1 MGALRHPTGHSKR
14 LKTAASAPIQDLR
27 SFLQLLED
35 EGELARIAC
44 PVSLNQEIGAVCLRN
59 LRNNGPG
66 LLFEHA
72 GDHGIRL
79 AVDLLASR
87 RRYALALGVEPD
99 KLAAEWNRRTKELLP
114 PVIVEKGICQQNVLV
129 GDQIDLTELPVP
141 IWNALDGGPYLTLG
155 CHISKEPASQIRN
168 VGIYRNQI
176 HDRNTLGILVEPYG
190 HLRHQWSKRP
200 IEPFPV
206 AIVLGADPVVPM
218 AAVAPVPYGRDEL
231 AVAGAL
237 RGKPVEIVRC
247 VTIPLEVPAAAEI
260 VIEGEIGLDD
270 LREEGPFGEFT
281 GYYGGH
287 RAARPIIRVKA
298 ITHRDRP
305 ILDAV
310 YEGTPPSGSAIIVAV
325 PREAELLH
333 QISLSG
339 IKRAH
344 MTRGGG
350 GALHVVLSVDKPYE
364 GFGKYV
370 GLAVLGTTAG
380 RSVKQVTVVD
390 DDIDPADPI
399 QVEWA
404 IATRVQPDRDIE
416 ILTDLPGIILD
427 PSLPR
432 GEQRPPLTSKMIVD
446 ATRYDAKD
454 FAPICLPSAHVM
466 ARVEREWSRY
476 RIALRES

>member
-1 MGALRHPTGHSKR
+1 M
-14 LKTAASAPIQDLR
+14 ASSVRVQDLR

-35 EGELARIAC
+35 KGELATIKSS
-44 PVSLNQEIGAVCLRN
+44 VSVNQEIGAVCLRN

-66 LLFEHA
+66 LLFERA
-72 GDHGIRL
+72 GDHDIRL

-87 RRYALALGVEPD
+87 RRYALALGVEAEE
-99 KLAAEWNRRTKELLP
+99 LAAEWNRRTKDLLP
-114 PVIVEKGICQQNVLV
+114 PVLVENGMCQQNVLV
-129 GDQIDLTELPVP
+129 GDQVDLTDLPVP
-141 IWNALDGGPYLTLG
+141 IWNDLDGGPYLTLG
-155 CHISKEPASQIRN
+155 CHISKDPESQIRN

-200 IEPFPV
+200 NEPFPV

-237 RGKPVEIVRC
+237 RGKAVELVPC
-247 VTIPLEVPAAAEI
+247 VTIPLEVPASAEI
-260 VIEGEIGLDD
+260 VIEGEIFLDD
-270 LREEGPFGEFT
+270 LRDEGPFGEFT

-287 RAARPIIRVKA
+287 RAPRPVIRVKA
-298 ITHRDRP
+298 ITYRDQP
-305 ILDAV
+305 ILHAV

-325 PREAELLH
+325 PREAELLR
-333 QISLSG
+333 QISLPG
-339 IKRAH
+339 VKRAH

-350 GALHVVLSVDKPYE
+350 GALHAVLSVDKPYE

-380 RSVKQVTVVD
+380 RGIKQVIVVD

-404 IATRVQPDRDIE
+404 MATRVQPHRDIE
-416 ILTDLPGIILD
+416 ILSELPGIILD

-432 GEQRPPLTSKMIVD
+432 GEQKPPLTSKMIID
-446 ATRYDAKD
+446 ATRYDTKN
-454 FAPICLPSAHVM
+454 FAPVCLPSADAM
-466 ARVEREWSRY
+466 AKVEGDWSRY
-476 RIALRES
+476 GILLPGR

>member
-1 MGALRHPTGHSKR
+1 MGALRHSTRRSKR
-14 LKTAASAPIQDLR
+14 LKTAESVPVQDLH

-35 EGELARIAC
+35 EGELARIAT
-44 PVSLNQEIGAVCLRN
+44 PVALDQEIGAVCLRN
-59 LRNNGPG
+59 LRTSGPG
-66 LLFEHA
+66 LLFERPE
-72 GDHGIRL
+72 GKDIPL

-87 RRYALALGVEPD
+87 RRYALALGVEPEQ
-99 KLAAEWNRRTKELLP
+99 LAAEWNRRTKDLLA
-114 PVIVEKGICQQNVLV
+114 PVLVESGVCQQNVLV
-129 GDQIDLTELPVP
+129 GDQVDLTELPVP

-155 CHISKEPASQIRN
+155 CHISKDPHSQVRN

-200 IEPFPV
+200 NEPFPV
-206 AIVLGADPVVPM
+206 AIVLGSDPVMPM

-237 RGKPVEIVRC
+237 RGKPIDLVRC
-247 VTIPLEVPAAAEI
+247 VTVPLEVPAAAEL
-260 VIEGEIGLDD
+260 VIEGEILLDD

-281 GYYGGH
+281 GYYGGY

-305 ILDAV
+305 ILHAV

-325 PREAELLH
+325 PREAEILR
-333 QISLSG
+333 QISLPG
-339 IKRAH
+339 VKRAH
-344 MTRGGG
+344 MTPGGG
-350 GALHVVLSVDKPYE
+350 GALHAVLSVDKPYE

-380 RSVKQVTVVD
+380 RGIKQVTVVD

-404 IATRVQPDRDIE
+404 IATRVQPRRDIE
-416 ILTDLPGIILD
+416 ILSELPGIILD

-432 GEQRPPLTSKMIVD
+432 GEQRPPLTSKMIID

-454 FAPICLPSAHVM
+454 FAPVCLPSADVM
-466 ARVEREWSRY
+466 TRVEREWSRY
-476 RIALRES
+476 GIPSR

>member
-1 MGALRHPTGHSKR
+1 MAQSVPVE
-14 LKTAASAPIQDLR
+14 DLR
-27 SFLQLLED
+27 SFLRLLED
-35 EGELARIAC
+35 EGELATIKSS
-44 PVSLNQEIGAVCLRN
+44 VSLDQEIGAVCLRN
-59 LRNNGPG
+59 LRTSGPG
-66 LLFEHA
+66 LLFEHP
-72 GDHGIRL
+72 GEKDVSL

-99 KLAAEWNRRTKELLP
+99 QLAAEWNRRTKNLIP
-114 PVIVEKGICQQNVLV
+114 PVMVENGTCQQNILL
-129 GDQIDLTELPVP
+129 GDQVDLTKLPVP
-141 IWNALDGGPYLTLG
+141 VWNALDGGPYLTLS
-155 CHISKEPASQIRN
+155 CHISKDPESQIRN

-190 HLRHQWSKRP
+190 HLRHQWNKRP
-200 IEPFPV
+200 NQPFPV

-237 RGKPVEIVRC
+237 RGKPIDLVGC
-247 VTIPLEVPAAAEI
+247 VTVPLEVPAHAEI
-260 VIEGEIGLDD
+260 VIEGEILLDD

-287 RAARPIIRVKA
+287 RAARPVIRVKA
-298 ITHRDRP
+298 ITYRDRP
-305 ILDAV
+305 ILHAV

-325 PREAELLH
+325 PREAELLR
-333 QISLSG
+333 QISLPG
-339 IKRAH
+339 VKRAR

-350 GALHVVLSVDKPYE
+350 GALHAVLSVDKPYE

-380 RSVKQVTVVD
+380 RSVKQVIIVD
-390 DDIDPADPI
+390 DDIDPADPV

-404 IATRVQPDRDIE
+404 IATRVQPQRDIE
-416 ILTDLPGIILD
+416 ILSDLPGIILD

-432 GEQRPPLTSKMIVD
+432 GDHSSRSLTSKMIID

-454 FAPICLPSAHVM
+454 FAPVCLPSADAM
-466 ARVEREWSRY
+466 AKVERDWSRY
-476 RIALRES
+476 GIVLPGR

>member
-1 MGALRHPTGHSKR
+1 M
-14 LKTAASAPIQDLR
+14 LKPVPIQDLR
-27 SFLQLLED
+27 GFLQLLED
-35 EGELARIAC
+35 EGELARIASE
-44 PVSLNQEIGAVCLRN
+44 VSLDQEIGAVCLRN
-59 LRNNGPG
+59 LRTSGPG
-66 LLFEHA
+66 LLFECPE
-72 GDHGIRL
+72 GKDGLL

-87 RRYALALGVEPD
+87 RRYALALGVAPEH
-99 KLAAEWNRRTKELLP
+99 LAAEWNRRTKDLLP
-114 PVIVEKGICQQNVLV
+114 PVMVESGVCQQNVLV
-129 GDQIDLTELPVP
+129 GDQVDLTKLPVP
-141 IWNALDGGPYLTLG
+141 VWNALDGGPYLTLG
-155 CHISKEPASQIRN
+155 CHISKDPDSQFRN

-200 IEPFPV
+200 NEPFPV

-237 RGKPVEIVRC
+237 RGTPIELVPC
-247 VTIPLEVPAAAEI
+247 VTIPLEVPASAEI
-260 VIEGEIGLDD
+260 VIEGEILLDD

-305 ILDAV
+305 ILHAV

-325 PREAELLH
+325 PREAELLR
-333 QISLSG
+333 QISLPG
-339 IKRAH
+339 VKRAH

-350 GALHVVLSVDKPYE
+350 GALHAVLSVDKPYE

-380 RSVKQVTVVD
+380 RGIKQVIVVD

-404 IATRVQPDRDIE
+404 IATRVQPHRDIE
-416 ILTDLPGIILD
+416 ILSELPGIILD

-432 GEQRPPLTSKMIVD
+432 GDHSRPLLTSKMIID

-454 FAPICLPSAHVM
+454 FAPVCLPSADAM
-466 ARVEREWSRY
+466 AKVERDWSRY
-476 RIALRES
+476 GIPLR

>member
-1 MGALRHPTGHSKR
+1 MAQSVPV
-14 LKTAASAPIQDLR
+14 QDLR

-35 EGELARIAC
+35 RGELARIAS
-44 PVSLNQEIGAVCLRN
+44 PVALNQEIGAVCLRN
-59 LRNNGPG
+59 LRTSGPG
-66 LLFEHA
+66 LLFERV
-72 GDHGIRL
+72 GDHDIRL

-99 KLAAEWNRRTKELLP
+99 QLAAEWNRRTKDLLP
-114 PVIVEKGICQQNVLV
+114 PVLVENGMCRQNVLV
-129 GDQIDLTELPVP
+129 GDQVDLTKLPVP
-141 IWNALDGGPYLTLG
+141 VWNALDGGPYLTLG
-155 CHISKEPASQIRN
+155 CHISKDPESQIRN

-190 HLRHQWSKRP
+190 HLRHQWNKRP
-200 IEPFPV
+200 NQPFPV

-237 RGKPVEIVRC
+237 RGKPIDLVGC
-247 VTIPLEVPAAAEI
+247 VTVPLEVPAHAEI
-260 VIEGEIGLDD
+260 VIEGEILLDD

-287 RAARPIIRVKA
+287 RAARPVIRVKA
-298 ITHRDRP
+298 ITYRDRP
-305 ILDAV
+305 ILHAV

-325 PREAELLH
+325 PREAELLR
-333 QISLSG
+333 QISLPG
-339 IKRAH
+339 VKRAR

-350 GALHVVLSVDKPYE
+350 GALHAVLSVDKPYE

-380 RSVKQVTVVD
+380 RSVKQVIIVD
-390 DDIDPADPI
+390 DDIDPADPV

-404 IATRVQPDRDIE
+404 IATRVQPQRDIE
-416 ILTDLPGIILD
+416 ILSDLPGIILD

-432 GEQRPPLTSKMIVD
+432 GDHSSRSLTSKMIID

-454 FAPICLPSAHVM
+454 FAPVCLPSADAM
-466 ARVEREWSRY
+466 AKVERDWSRY
-476 RIALRES
+476 GIVLPGR

>member
-1 MGALRHPTGHSKR
+1 
-14 LKTAASAPIQDLR
+14 LKAAESVPVQDLR

-35 EGELARIAC
+35 EGELARISS
-44 PVSLNQEIGAVCLRN
+44 PVALDQEIGAVCLRS
-59 LRNNGPG
+59 LRAGGPG
-66 LLFEHA
+66 LLFERPEGKDA
-72 GDHGIRL
+72 PL

-99 KLAAEWNRRTKELLP
+99 RLAAEWNRRTKDPLS
-114 PVIVEKGICQQNVLV
+114 PVLVEGGACQQNVSV
-129 GDQIDLTELPVP
+129 GDRVDLTELPVP
-141 IWNALDGGPYLTLG
+141 VWNALDGGPYLTLG
-155 CHISKEPASQIRN
+155 CHISKDPDSGIRN

-200 IEPFPV
+200 NEPFPV
-206 AIVLGADPVVPM
+206 AIVLGADPVIPM

-237 RGKPVEIVRC
+237 RGKPVELVRC
-247 VTIPLEVPAAAEI
+247 VTVPLEVPAAAEI
-260 VIEGEIGLDD
+260 VIEGEILLDD
-270 LREEGPFGEFT
+270 PREEGPFGEFT

-305 ILDAV
+305 ILHAV

-325 PREAELLH
+325 PREAELLR
-333 QISLSG
+333 QVSLPG
-339 IKRAH
+339 VKRAH

-380 RSVKQVTVVD
+380 RGIKQVIVVD

-404 IATRVQPDRDIE
+404 IATRVQPGRDIE
-416 ILTDLPGIILD
+416 ILSELPGIILD

-432 GEQRPPLTSKMIVD
+432 GGQRPPLTSKMIID

-454 FAPICLPSAHVM
+454 FAPVCLPATDM
-466 ARVEREWSRY
+466 MTRVERDWARY
-476 RIALRES
+476 GIPSHGGKS

>member
-1 MGALRHPTGHSKR
+1 MVETCPAT
-14 LKTAASAPIQDLR
+14 DLR
-27 SFLQLLED
+27 SFLQLLEAK
-35 EGELARIAC
+35 GELARIESS
-44 PVSLNQEIGAVCLRN
+44 VSLTQEIGAVALRN
-59 LRNNGPG
+59 LRTNGPG
-66 LLFEHA
+66 LLFERA
-72 GDHGIRL
+72 GQSEIRL

-99 KLAAEWNRRTKELLP
+99 QLATEWNRRTKNLIP
-114 PVIVEKGICQQNVLV
+114 PVIVESGPCQQHVWV
-129 GDQIDLTELPVP
+129 GDQVDLTKLPVP
-141 IWNALDGGPYLTLG
+141 IWNDRDGGPYLTLS
-155 CHISKEPASQIRN
+155 CHISKDPDTQARN
-168 VGIYRNQI
+168 VGVYRNMV

-190 HLRHQWSKRP
+190 HLRYQWNKRP
-200 IEPFPV
+200 NQAFPV

-237 RGKPVEIVRC
+237 RGQPLELVPC
-247 VTIPLEVPAAAEI
+247 VTIPLEVPASAEI
-260 VIEGEIGLDD
+260 VIEGEISLDD
-270 LREEGPFGEFT
+270 LRDEGPFGEFT

-287 RAARPIIRVKA
+287 RAPRPVIHVKA

-310 YEGTPPSGSAIIVAV
+310 YEGQPPSGSAIIVAV
-325 PREAELLH
+325 PREAELMR
-333 QISLSG
+333 QISLPG
-339 IKRAH
+339 VKRAH

-350 GALHVVLSVDKPYE
+350 GALHAVVSVDKPYE

-380 RSVKQVTVVD
+380 RGIKQVVLVD
-390 DDIDPADPI
+390 DDVDPADPT

-404 IATRVQPDRDIE
+404 IATRVQPHRDIE
-416 ILTDLPGIILD
+416 ILSELPGIILD

-432 GEQRPPLTSKMIVD
+432 GDHSRPPLTSKMIID

-454 FAPICLPSAHVM
+454 FAPVCLPSAEAM
-466 ARVEREWSRY
+466 AKVEGEWSRY
-476 RIALRES
+476 GIPSRGKH

>member
-1 MGALRHPTGHSKR
+1 MAESGPV
-14 LKTAASAPIQDLR
+14 QDLR

-35 EGELARIAC
+35 KGELARIQSS
-44 PVSLNQEIGAVCLRN
+44 VSLNQELGAVCLRN

-66 LLFEHA
+66 LLFERVGEH
-72 GDHGIRL
+72 DVSL

-87 RRYALALGVEPD
+87 QRYALALGVEVD
-99 KLAAEWNRRTKELLP
+99 QLAVEWNRRTKNLIP
-114 PVIVEKGICQQNVLV
+114 PVIVENGLCQQNVWV
-129 GDQIDLTELPVP
+129 GDQVDLTRLPVP
-141 IWNALDGGPYLTLG
+141 TWNERDGGPYLTLS
-155 CHISKEPASQIRN
+155 CHISKDPETQARN
-168 VGIYRNQI
+168 VGVYRNQL

-190 HLRHQWSKRP
+190 HLRYQWSKRP
-200 IEPFPV
+200 GEPFPV

-237 RGKPVEIVRC
+237 RGKPLELVPC
-247 VTIPLEVPAAAEI
+247 VTIPLEVPAFAEI
-260 VIEGEIGLDD
+260 VIEGEILLDE
-270 LREEGPFGEFT
+270 LRDEGPFGEFT

-287 RAARPIIRVKA
+287 RAPRPVIRVKA
-298 ITHRDRP
+298 ITCRDRP
-305 ILDAV
+305 ILHAV
-310 YEGTPPSGSAIIVAV
+310 YEGQPPSGSAIIVAV
-325 PREAELLH
+325 PREAELMR
-333 QISLSG
+333 QISLPG

-350 GALHVVLSVDKPYE
+350 GALHAVVSVDKPYE

-380 RSVKQVTVVD
+380 RGIKQVIVVD

-404 IATRVQPDRDIE
+404 IATRVQPHRDIE
-416 ILTDLPGIILD
+416 ILSELPGIILD

-432 GEQRPPLTSKMIVD
+432 GEQRPPLTSKMIID
-446 ATRYDAKD
+446 ATRYDAKS
-454 FAPICLPSAHVM
+454 FAPVCLPSADVM
-466 ARVEREWSRY
+466 VKVEREWQRY
-476 RIALRES
+476 DIPKR

>member
-1 MGALRHPTGHSKR
+1 MAQSVPV
-14 LKTAASAPIQDLR
+14 QDLR

-35 EGELARIAC
+35 RGELARIAS
-44 PVSLNQEIGAVCLRN
+44 PVALNQEIGAVCLRN
-59 LRNNGPG
+59 LRTSGPG
-66 LLFEHA
+66 LLFERV
-72 GDHGIRL
+72 GDHDIRL

-99 KLAAEWNRRTKELLP
+99 QLAAEWNRRTKDLLP
-114 PVIVEKGICQQNVLV
+114 PVLVENGMCQQNVLV
-129 GDQIDLTELPVP
+129 GDQVDLTKLPVP
-141 IWNALDGGPYLTLG
+141 VWNALDGGPYLTLS
-155 CHISKEPASQIRN
+155 CHISKDPESQIRN

-190 HLRHQWSKRP
+190 HLRHQWNKRP
-200 IEPFPV
+200 NQPFPV

-237 RGKPVEIVRC
+237 RGKPIDLVGC
-247 VTIPLEVPAAAEI
+247 VTVPLEVPAHAEI
-260 VIEGEIGLDD
+260 VIEGEILLDD

-287 RAARPIIRVKA
+287 RAARPVIRVKA
-298 ITHRDRP
+298 ITYRDRP
-305 ILDAV
+305 ILHAV

-325 PREAELLH
+325 PREAELLR
-333 QISLSG
+333 QISLPG
-339 IKRAH
+339 VKRAR

-350 GALHVVLSVDKPYE
+350 GALHAVLSVDKPYE

-380 RSVKQVTVVD
+380 RSVKQVIIVD
-390 DDIDPADPI
+390 DDIDPADPV

-404 IATRVQPDRDIE
+404 IATRVQPQRDIE
-416 ILTDLPGIILD
+416 IFSDLPGIILD

-432 GEQRPPLTSKMIVD
+432 GDHSSRSLTSKMIID

-454 FAPICLPSAHVM
+454 FAPVCLPSADAM
-466 ARVEREWSRY
+466 AKVERDWSRY
-476 RIALRES
+476 GIVLPGR

>member
-1 MGALRHPTGHSKR
+1 M
-14 LKTAASAPIQDLR
+14 LKPVPIQDLR
-27 SFLQLLED
+27 GFLQLLED
-35 EGELARIAC
+35 EGELARIASE
-44 PVSLNQEIGAVCLRN
+44 VSLDQEIGAVCLRN
-59 LRNNGPG
+59 LRTSGPG
-66 LLFEHA
+66 LLFECPE
-72 GDHGIRL
+72 GKDGLL

-87 RRYALALGVEPD
+87 RRYALALGVAPEH
-99 KLAAEWNRRTKELLP
+99 LAAEWNRRTKDLLP
-114 PVIVEKGICQQNVLV
+114 PVMVESGVCQQIVLV
-129 GDQIDLTELPVP
+129 GDQVDLTKLPVP
-141 IWNALDGGPYLTLG
+141 VWNALDGGPYLTLG
-155 CHISKEPASQIRN
+155 CHISKDPDSQIRN

-200 IEPFPV
+200 NEPFPV

-237 RGKPVEIVRC
+237 RGKPIELVPC
-247 VTIPLEVPAAAEI
+247 VTIPLEVPASAEI
-260 VIEGEIGLDD
+260 VIEGEILLDD

-305 ILDAV
+305 ILHAV

-325 PREAELLH
+325 PREAELLR
-333 QISLSG
+333 QISLPG
-339 IKRAH
+339 VKRAH

-350 GALHVVLSVDKPYE
+350 GALHTVLSVDKPYE

-380 RSVKQVTVVD
+380 RGIKQVIVVD

-404 IATRVQPDRDIE
+404 IATRVQPHRDIE
-416 ILTDLPGIILD
+416 ILSELPGIILD

-432 GEQRPPLTSKMIVD
+432 GDHSRPLLTSKMIID

-454 FAPICLPSAHVM
+454 FAPVCLPSADAM
-466 ARVEREWSRY
+466 AKVERDWSRY
-476 RIALRES
+476 GIPLR